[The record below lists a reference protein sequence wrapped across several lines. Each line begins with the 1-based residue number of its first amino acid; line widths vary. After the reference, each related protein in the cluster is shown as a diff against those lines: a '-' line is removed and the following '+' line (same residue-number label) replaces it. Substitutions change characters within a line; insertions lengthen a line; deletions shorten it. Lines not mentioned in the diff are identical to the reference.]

1 MQKDLSHYK
10 QYIVD
15 FENPLGD
22 KLTITTTGNNKYP
35 TLGIQKKDSCEIHK
49 IGTLIDP
56 KAFIRFLKGVEQ
68 DEGE

>member
-22 KLTITTTGNNKYP
+22 KLTITITGNNKYP

-49 IGTLIDP
+49 IDTLIDP
-56 KAFIRFLKGVEQ
+56 AFIRFLKGVEQ

>member
-22 KLTITTTGNNKYP
+22 KLTITTTGNNNIP
-35 TLGIQKKDSCEIHK
+35 L
-49 IGTLIDP
+49 
-56 KAFIRFLKGVEQ
+56 
-68 DEGE
+68 